1 MSFFD
6 QNKNKENQPAVPTP
20 EIQLNGDQGRIKDK
34 NGDEREVKIPKLT
47 WA

>member
-6 QNKNKENQPAVPTP
+6 EKKNNQPTVPTP
-20 EIQLNGDQGRIKDK
+20 EIQLNGDQGRIRDK
-34 NGDEREVKIPKLT
+34 NGEEREVKIPKLT